1 MPYAPGIQDISGQLI
16 AQGMSQAG
24 AARAR
29 AIESLGESI
38 SGGIKQYQQNQMF
51 TQQALGK
58 FGQQLQDP
66 TFKQY
71 VDRVV
76 NDDPNAPQVP
86 DALKKAFKNAAAG
99 KVDIYDAALLG
110 TATEGYQQNK
120 MRSAQTALVEAQ
132 ARQLN
137 TELRQRAAVA
147 AMLGLPVG
155 DMELGAAPQMAQPIQ
170 PAVAPAAAPVASA
183 PAAPIVAPKAVA
195 EFMGQPPSQGAVP
208 SAPSSLA
215 SFDPEIADAAR
226 RESALKFLTTGQY
239 ADPTVV
245 AQRIATER
253 RKQSAEERQLTL
265 EEAKAQ
271 QEAFNESQMGLPPG
285 QRRAATVKESGTG
298 GHYVLNIGLA
308 ELTPME
314 KKQLEAETKQ
324 EEFRLGR
331 INDRIKSDI
340 ATAQADRL
348 IAPSVANLERI
359 IKEGTLD
366 EGAFA
371 ALKANI
377 MSFGKALNFPIDE
390 RKLSDT
396 QQALAY
402 FGQIVLPT
410 FAFTKGGI
418 SDKET
423 ELFRSWNPQLGLSND
438 ANLAL
443 LGVLQKRITLNRE
456 IETLANRVDAE
467 EISIKDYM
475 KSRNELIKA
484 YDKSIPSATE
494 LRELSGVRDKP
505 IAQGLGIGS
514 GEEPAPAAQPVTNAS
529 SMFNTLME
537 QAKKKQ
543 TP

>member
-1 MPYAPGIQDISGQLI
+1 
-16 AQGMSQAG
+16 
-24 AARAR
+24 
-29 AIESLGESI
+29 
-38 SGGIKQYQQNQMF
+38 
-51 TQQALGK
+51 
-58 FGQQLQDP
+58 
-66 TFKQY
+66 
-71 VDRVV
+71 
-76 NDDPNAPQVP
+76 VP

-120 MRSAQTALVEAQ
+120 MRAAQTALVEAQ

-155 DMELGAAPQMAQPIQ
+155 DMEPGTAPEMAQPVQ
-170 PAVAPAAAPVASA
+170 PAAAPVAPT

-195 EFMGQPPSQGAVP
+195 GFMGQPPAQGAVP

-265 EEAKAQ
+265 DEAKAQ
-271 QEAFNESQMGLPPG
+271 QEAFNESQRSLPPG

-298 GHYVLNIGLA
+298 GYYVLNIGLA

-314 KKQLEAETKQ
+314 RKQLEAETKQ

-366 EGAFA
+366 EGALA
-371 ALKANI
+371 PLKANI

-423 ELFRSWNPQLGLSND
+423 ELFRSWNPQLGLSNE

-456 IETLANRVDAE
+456 IETLANKVDAE

-494 LRELSGVRDKP
+494 LRDLSGVRNKP
-505 IAQGLGIGS
+505 IAEGLGIGS
-514 GEEPAPAAQPVTNAS
+514 GGEPTPAAQPVTNAS